1 MNKLKVSAIALAAA
15 VGLAACGG
23 GSSNKGAGG
32 GSTVESR
39 TFESSFINGVTYST
53 PTQSGTTGVDCVDVK
68 PGCFD
73 VIPGEAVT
81 FTIGNLVLPP
91 VVAAAGQARITVVD
105 IAKAIDEDA
114 GILSIPARAVVAYLD
129 ALDTGDVDPVDGKRV
144 FNVKAPADPE
154 AAKVELNDLVAGIAE
169 DDLAA
174 LQTKLEETLDAA
186 GEEVAVDVD
195 AAENTDLAKD
205 EVGFNN
211 GLEPIENAFE
221 DEGLP
226 LVISDL
232 VGLWTLEEGD
242 NEEGGIGGVF
252 FGNDGNVDFT
262 TTKAANTHG
271 PELNDDNWNVIN
283 NQLTIAGDSEEG
295 TTECILKARSTNS
308 LTLSCIDFE
317 SDGTPEDDEPFE
329 IKLTKVNN
337 LAGILTN
344 GDGIW
349 NIVFEEFF
357 DEFGTITFGPNDAF
371 NDSITSREDDEVD
384 TSSGTFTVTGAKLT
398 LSGSGLND
406 DGVMEDFKSECF
418 FAGLKLNAQS
428 QPEDIFFRCL
438 PFEEG
443 DTEEDI
449 LLTKRAGVAD
459 LPNSVEREDHHG
471 ETVSL
476 L

>member
-32 GSTVESR
+32 GSTAESR

-81 FTIGNLVLPP
+81 FTIGNLALPP
-91 VVAAAGQARITVVD
+91 VVAVAGQARITVVD

-114 GILSIPARAVVAYLD
+114 TILSTPAAAIVAYLD
-129 ALDTGDVDPVDGKRV
+129 ALNNLEAEVTELDGRKV
-144 FNVKAPADPE
+144 FNVRPVSNPE
-154 AAKVELNDLVAGIAE
+154 ETVDLVTLVEEVTNGK
-169 DDLAA
+169 DLKEA
-174 LQTKLEETLDAA
+174 LEEALDKA
-186 GEEVAVDVD
+186 GEEGVEVNPD
-195 AAENTDLAKD
+195 ANRDTDLAKD
-205 EVGFNN
+205 DLGN
-211 GLEPIENAFE
+211 GLEPNADAFE
-221 DEGLP
+221 QSGDSFI
-226 LVISDL
+226 VADL
-232 VGLWTLEEGD
+232 LGLWTVEEQ
-242 NEEGGIGGVF
+242 GGIGGIF
-252 FGNDGNVDFT
+252 FGSDGKTDFIT
-262 TTKAANTHG
+262 TFAANEENG
-271 PELNDDNWNVIN
+271 PELNLGDNWNIKN
-283 NQLTIAGDSEEG
+283 NQLVVSDGETGN
-295 TTECILKARSTNS
+295 TECILVERSSNE
-308 LTLSCIDFE
+308 LTLNCIDFE
-317 SDGTPEDDEPFE
+317 SDGTSEDDEPFE

-337 LAGILTN
+337 LARILTN

-428 QPEDIFFRCL
+428 QPEEIFFRCL

-449 LLTKRAGVAD
+449 LL
-459 LPNSVEREDHHG
+459 L
-471 ETVSL
+471 
-476 L
+476 